1 MAVNYQ
7 STQTYNTNKDSPYS
21 TYTKISDIAG
31 SLGQQFTS
39 GRGTQGEKIAG
50 AITSALTGL
59 AMIKDLKGGADK
71 LAKTASKGAKGA
83 ESTIAKAKNEITGTP
98 KKMLG
103 GGRSKSMKIGDN
115 KSTLGLN
122 DLSNTWRRIADIG
135 QPISTGYSNIG

>member
-1 MAVNYQ
+1 MAANEVSSAL
-7 STQTYNTNKDSPYS
+7 STTNKDSPYS

-39 GRGTQGEKIAG
+39 GRGTKGEKIAG
-50 AITSALTGL
+50 AISSALTGL

-71 LAKTASKGAKGA
+71 LAKTASKGPKGA
-83 ESTIAKAKNEITGTP
+83 ESTIAKAKNKITGTP

-115 KSTLGLN
+115 KSTLGLP
-122 DLSNTWRRIADIG
+122 DLSNTWRRITDIAK
-135 QPISTGYSNIG
+135 PISTGVYEI